1 MAGDGLILRTA
12 RPEDVKGLAHLESDC
27 WPGTLAASEEQIA
40 ARLAAY
46 SDGQWVAETSNRLLG
61 YSSAQRIDAASLST
75 LPLTYGS
82 ITDLDRFTATHAPE
96 GSLYQLVGVS
106 CHPSARGQRIG
117 RQLVDLQITRG
128 WSLPGVHSVLGFTRP
143 TGRHLSPGVP
153 LDDYVSSHEDGS
165 TTDPTLSFHTAAGAV
180 VLSHHENFRPNDHE
194 SLGSG
199 VLISYPRPI
208 PATDPA
214 HQPLH
219 GRMTNRSR

>member
-12 RPEDVKGLAHLESDC
+12 RPEDVSGLARLESDC
-27 WPGTLAASEEQIA
+27 WAGTLAASEEQIA

-46 SDGQWVAETSNRLLG
+46 SDGQWVTETSNRLLG
-61 YSSAQRIDAASLST
+61 YSSAQRINAARLST

-117 RQLVDLQITRG
+117 RQLVDLQVTRG
-128 WSLPGVHSVLGFTRP
+128 WSLPGVHAVLA
-143 TGRHLSPGVP
+143 PGIL

-199 VLISYPRPI
+199 VLISYPRPT
-208 PATDPA
+208 PASKSGTP
-214 HQPLH
+214 PS
-219 GRMTNRSR
+219 SR